1 MVWYTLSE
9 RGCIALYFAKYDC
22 FVFTA
27 VLPSTIN
34 GFITENADGQS
45 IIIINC
51 LLSKSEQIKAF
62 RHELRHLKRCDLH
75 RTEPARVIE
84 RG

>member
-1 MVWYTLSE
+1 M
-9 RGCIALYFAKYDC
+9 YFAKYDC
-22 FVFTA
+22 FVFTT

-75 RTEPARVIE
+75 RTEPARILE
-84 RG
+84 NAI

>member
-1 MVWYTLSE
+1 M
-9 RGCIALYFAKYDC
+9 YFAKYDC

-62 RHELRHLKRCDLH
+62 RHELKHLKRCDLH
-75 RTEPARVIE
+75 RPELARVIE
-84 RG
+84 GR

>member
-1 MVWYTLSE
+1 M
-9 RGCIALYFAKYDC
+9 YFAKYDC

-27 VLPSTIN
+27 VLPSNIN

-51 LLSKSEQIKAF
+51 LLSKSEQLKAF
-62 RHELRHLKRCDLH
+62 RHELKHLKRCDLH
-75 RTEPARVIE
+75 RPELARVIE
-84 RG
+84 GR

>member
-1 MVWYTLSE
+1 M
-9 RGCIALYFAKYDC
+9 YFAKYDC

-45 IIIINC
+45 IIVINGS
-51 LLSKSEQIKAF
+51 LSPEARRKAF
-62 RHELRHLKRCDLH
+62 RHELNHLKRCDLH

>member
-1 MVWYTLSE
+1 M
-9 RGCIALYFAKYDC
+9 YFAKYDC

-51 LLSKSEQIKAF
+51 LLSRTAQRKAF
-62 RHELRHLKRCDLH
+62 RHELKHLKRCDLH
-75 RTEPARVIE
+75 RQELARVIE
-84 RG
+84 RTV

>member
-1 MVWYTLSE
+1 M
-9 RGCIALYFAKYDC
+9 YFAKYDC

-27 VLPSTIN
+27 VLPSAIK

-62 RHELRHLKRCDLH
+62 RHELKHLKRCDLH
-75 RTEPARVIE
+75 RPELARVIE
-84 RG
+84 GR

>member
-1 MVWYTLSE
+1 M
-9 RGCIALYFAKYDC
+9 YFAKYDC

-75 RTEPARVIE
+75 RQEPARILE
-84 RG
+84 NAI

>member
-1 MVWYTLSE
+1 M
-9 RGCIALYFAKYDC
+9 YFAKYDC

-51 LLSKSEQIKAF
+51 LLSKSEQLKAF
-62 RHELRHLKRCDLH
+62 RHELNHLKRCDLH
-75 RTEPARVIE
+75 MPELARVIE
-84 RG
+84 GR

>member
-1 MVWYTLSE
+1 M
-9 RGCIALYFAKYDC
+9 YFAKYDC

-27 VLPSTIN
+27 VLPSTIK

-62 RHELRHLKRCDLH
+62 RHELKHLKRCDLH
-75 RTEPARVIE
+75 RTEPARILE
-84 RG
+84 NAI

>member
-1 MVWYTLSE
+1 M
-9 RGCIALYFAKYDC
+9 YFAKYDC

-62 RHELRHLKRCDLH
+62 RHELKHLKRCDLH
-75 RTEPARVIE
+75 RQELARVIE
-84 RG
+84 RTV

>member
-1 MVWYTLSE
+1 MYY
-9 RGCIALYFAKYDC
+9 ANFDC

-27 VLPSTIN
+27 MLPSTIK

-51 LLSKSEQIKAF
+51 LLSRSAQIKAF
-62 RHELRHLKRCDLH
+62 RHELKHLKRCDLH
-75 RTEPARVIE
+75 SSNLAAQIETEVS
-84 RG
+84 

>member
-1 MVWYTLSE
+1 M
-9 RGCIALYFAKYDC
+9 YFAKYDC

-62 RHELRHLKRCDLH
+62 RHELKHLKRCDLH
-75 RTEPARVIE
+75 RPELARVIE
-84 RG
+84 GG

>member
-1 MVWYTLSE
+1 M
-9 RGCIALYFAKYDC
+9 YFAKYDC

-45 IIIINC
+45 IIVINGS
-51 LLSKSEQIKAF
+51 LSPAARRKAF
-62 RHELRHLKRCDLH
+62 RHELKHLKRCDLH
-75 RTEPARVIE
+75 RTEPARILE
-84 RG
+84 NSI

>member
-1 MVWYTLSE
+1 M
-9 RGCIALYFAKYDC
+9 YFAKYDC

-51 LLSKSEQIKAF
+51 LLSRTEQRKAF
-62 RHELRHLKRCDLH
+62 RHELKHLKRCDLH
-75 RTEPARVIE
+75 RQELARVIE
-84 RG
+84 RTV

>member
-1 MVWYTLSE
+1 M
-9 RGCIALYFAKYDC
+9 YFAKYDC

-45 IIIINC
+45 IIVINGS
-51 LLSKSEQIKAF
+51 LSPEAQRTAF

-75 RTEPARVIE
+75 RPEPARVIE

>member
-1 MVWYTLSE
+1 MYY
-9 RGCIALYFAKYDC
+9 ADFDC

-27 VLPSTIN
+27 ALPSTIK

-51 LLSKSEQIKAF
+51 LLSKAAQLKAF
-62 RHELRHLKRCDLH
+62 RHELKHLKRCDLH
-75 RTEPARVIE
+75 KPEPAIVLESAI
-84 RG
+84 

>member
-1 MVWYTLSE
+1 M
-9 RGCIALYFAKYDC
+9 YFAKYDC

-62 RHELRHLKRCDLH
+62 RHELKHLKRCDLH
-75 RTEPARVIE
+75 RTEPARILE
-84 RG
+84 NAI

>member
-1 MVWYTLSE
+1 M
-9 RGCIALYFAKYDC
+9 YFAKYDC

-62 RHELRHLKRCDLH
+62 RHELNHLKRCDLH
-75 RTEPARVIE
+75 RPEPARILE
-84 RG
+84 NAI

>member
-27 VLPSTIN
+27 VLPSTIK

-62 RHELRHLKRCDLH
+62 RHELKHLKRCDLH

>member
-1 MVWYTLSE
+1 M
-9 RGCIALYFAKYDC
+9 YFAKYDC

-27 VLPSTIN
+27 VLPSTIK

-45 IIIINC
+45 IIVINC
-51 LLSKSEQIKAF
+51 LLSKTDQIKAF
-62 RHELRHLKRCDLH
+62 RHELKHLKRCDLH
-75 RTEPARVIE
+75 RPEPARVIE

>member
-1 MVWYTLSE
+1 M
-9 RGCIALYFAKYDC
+9 YFAKYDC

-51 LLSKSEQIKAF
+51 LLSKSEQLKAF
-62 RHELRHLKRCDLH
+62 RHELKHLKRCDLH
-75 RTEPARVIE
+75 RTEPARILE
-84 RG
+84 NAI

>member
-27 VLPSTIN
+27 VLPSTIK

-45 IIIINC
+45 IIVINC
-51 LLSKSEQIKAF
+51 LLSKTDQIKAF
-62 RHELRHLKRCDLH
+62 RHELKHLKRCDLH
-75 RTEPARVIE
+75 RPEPARVIE

>member
-1 MVWYTLSE
+1 M
-9 RGCIALYFAKYDC
+9 YFAKYDC

-51 LLSKSEQIKAF
+51 LLSRTAQRKAF
-62 RHELRHLKRCDLH
+62 RHELKHLKRCDLH
-75 RTEPARVIE
+75 RPEPARVIE
-84 RG
+84 RCL

>member
-1 MVWYTLSE
+1 M
-9 RGCIALYFAKYDC
+9 YFAKYDC

-27 VLPSTIN
+27 VLPFTIN

-51 LLSKSEQIKAF
+51 LLSKSEQLKAF
-62 RHELRHLKRCDLH
+62 RHELKHLKRCDLH
-75 RTEPARVIE
+75 RPELARVIE
-84 RG
+84 GR

>member
-1 MVWYTLSE
+1 MYYADL
-9 RGCIALYFAKYDC
+9 DC

-27 VLPSTIN
+27 ALPTTIK

-45 IIIINC
+45 IIVINC

-62 RHELRHLKRCDLH
+62 RHELKHLKRCDLH
-75 RTEPARVIE
+75 RTEPARILE
-84 RG
+84 NAI

>member
-1 MVWYTLSE
+1 M
-9 RGCIALYFAKYDC
+9 YFAKYDC

-62 RHELRHLKRCDLH
+62 RHELKHLKRCDLH
-75 RTEPARVIE
+75 SSNRARQIE
-84 RG
+84 MEVS